1 MSLNATSY
9 PISIDEMHVPTAA
22 ALAKRRAVRREI
34 ARKAEIRHRLG
45 LAGKVVSY
53 TDMSPDEDFTMDML
67 FQFDYAADSESP
79 VSRSKGGK
87 SRNKNKKNRN
97 KNKKKKKA
105 AEVAHVEDEEWDGF
119 VIVNSSDYAGT
130 EGAGN
135 TPAGRNT
142 VTRACVPVSTTSKSI
157 SPPYPVFVRSAPHE
171 TPGMLRLTNKFPQ
184 DNQFSAVKHIR
195 LPSDRANRSP
205 WDALRVVRGVLG
217 FGWD

>member
-22 ALAKRRAVRREI
+22 ALARRRAARREM

-79 VSRSKGGK
+79 VPRSKGGK
-87 SRNKNKKNRN
+87 SRKKNKKNKNKKN
-97 KNKKKKKA
+97 KKKA
-105 AEVAHVEDEEWDGF
+105 AEVTHIEDEERDGF

-130 EGAGN
+130 EDFGH
-135 TPAGRNT
+135 TSAGRNT
-142 VTRACVPVSTTSKSI
+142 VTRACVPVSATSK
-157 SPPYPVFVRSAPHE
+157 
-171 TPGMLRLTNKFPQ
+171 
-184 DNQFSAVKHIR
+184 
-195 LPSDRANRSP
+195 
-205 WDALRVVRGVLG
+205 
-217 FGWD
+217 

>member
-22 ALAKRRAVRREI
+22 ALARRRAARREI

-87 SRNKNKKNRN
+87 SRKKNKKNRN
-97 KNKKKKKA
+97 RNKNKNKKKA
-105 AEVAHVEDEEWDGF
+105 AEVTHVEDEERDGF

-130 EGAGN
+130 EDPGH
-135 TPAGRNT
+135 TPAGRNV
-142 VTRACVPVSTTSKSI
+142 VTRACVPVSTTSK
-157 SPPYPVFVRSAPHE
+157 
-171 TPGMLRLTNKFPQ
+171 
-184 DNQFSAVKHIR
+184 
-195 LPSDRANRSP
+195 
-205 WDALRVVRGVLG
+205 
-217 FGWD
+217 